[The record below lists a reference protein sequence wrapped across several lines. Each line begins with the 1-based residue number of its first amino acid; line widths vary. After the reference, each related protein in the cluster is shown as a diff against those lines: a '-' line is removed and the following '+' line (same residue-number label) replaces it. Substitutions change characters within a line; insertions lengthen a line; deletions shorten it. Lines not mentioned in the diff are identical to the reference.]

1 MRRSGGVTPPI
12 PNHSAG
18 CRWMVSFTPAEG
30 AAWLAE
36 PSSHSGPFG
45 VERSRLS
52 LPGRTKISRWS
63 IPQFCH
69 HADRTIVAAKS
80 TGVYQLVPLS
90 CFADCNFVHPSQS
103 LLSWG
108 ELRGCHFA
116 VLVSYCVFWN
126 CKVISYLKHENG
138 PGLQYTLRGQCRPTK
153 QGKPSNWRMKRK
165 KDWARKSS

>member
-1 MRRSGGVTPPI
+1 MNGKLY
-12 PNHSAG
+12 SAE
-18 CRWMVSFTPAEG
+18 R

-45 VERSRLS
+45 VERRSLS
-52 LPGRTKISRWS
+52 LPGRTTISRWS

-90 CFADCNFVHPSQS
+90 CFANCNFVHPSQS

-116 VLVSYCVFWN
+116 VLVSYYFETARLFH
-126 CKVISYLKHENG
+126 ISNMRT
-138 PGLQYTLRGQCRPTK
+138 GLQYTLRGQCRPTK

-165 KDWARKSS
+165 KDWATKRS